1 MYRYLVW
8 SGHHEI
14 EKQTFLH
21 TDTPRPTTNA
31 HDTLRVNDECTRTEE
46 HVHAESVRAVLTLF
60 LKP

>member
-1 MYRYLVW
+1 MYRYGPVTKSKLV
-8 SGHHEI
+8 
-14 EKQTFLH
+14 LY

-31 HDTLRVNDECTRTEE
+31 HDTLRVNVECTRTEE